1 MKALRVFLLLYL
13 FSSPFLI
20 FSQNRDTTLKIRN
33 TSIIIGSSS
42 VIGFTLLH
50 QVWYKEYQNSK
61 FHLYNDSKSWL
72 QMDKLGHTYTANKLS
87 EVFYSTYRVAGMN
100 NQKSA
105 ILGASL
111 GLGFQTTIEVLDGF
125 SSGWGFSWS
134 DMAANALG
142 SLSFLSQQLLWQ
154 EEKLILK
161 FSYHP
166 TEYAELRPEVLG
178 SNFSER
184 LLKDYN
190 GQTYWLSFSPN
201 IIFKKVPNWAC
212 LSLGYSVNAKLVG
225 DKEHYY
231 DPIEGKNFFS
241 NRQYLLSLDIDFSK
255 LPIKKVWLKKIVK
268 QFNYLKIPFPALM
281 IQNQGASLKGIYF

>member
-1 MKALRVFLLLYL
+1 MLKALIL
-13 FSSPFLI
+13 FSILSFNLLCHG
-20 FSQNRDTTLKIRN
+20 QRNDTTLKIRN

-42 VIGFTLLH
+42 VMGFTLLH

-61 FHLYNDSKSWL
+61 FHLYNDSKNWL
-72 QMDKLGHTYTANKLS
+72 QMDKLGHVYTANKLS
-87 EVFYSTYRVAGMN
+87 HLFYNTYSRTGIKPAKAALIG
-100 NQKSA
+100 S
-105 ILGASL
+105 SL
-111 GLGFQTTIEVLDGF
+111 GLGFQTTIEVMDGF

-134 DMAANALG
+134 DMAANTVG

-225 DKEHYY
+225 DKENYY